1 MSVDQDPQKEI
12 SALRALISYHNKKY
26 YIDAEPVIDDYEYDA
41 MYRKLQE
48 LEAKYPKLVH
58 AKSPT
63 QTVGAI
69 DKKKMR
75 TATHSTPMLS
85 LKTETDYTAAG
96 AHAFVN
102 RVSELLSPSERP
114 MLSYVAEPKYDGLGL
129 DLTYRRGKLVQALTR
144 GDGVIGEV
152 VTENAKM
159 IESIPQTIK
168 TPKGGTIEYLQVRG
182 EVVMHKSVFSD
193 INSNLIA
200 RGEKPY
206 VNARNAASGA
216 LRQLDPLVTKSRR
229 LSFYAYTLVAL
240 RPYSIHKNHSS
251 QMAFLEDI
259 GFRLSE
265 EIRVINTV
273 EGLVKYHDH
282 ILSIR
287 DHLPYEIDGVVYKV
301 DDLNLQHKLGFI
313 SREPKWAVAHKF
325 LAEEKTTKLLGIDVQ
340 VGRTGKL
347 TPVARLAPV
356 FVSGTT
362 ITNVTLH
369 NVFDLRSRSV
379 RVGDTVRVRRAGDVI
394 PEIVGYV
401 KEDRKQYLPNF
412 HMPKRCPACSGH
424 VERVKG
430 TREYRCTSKLSC
442 PAQVIGAIAHFASK
456 RAMNIEGLGEK
467 TIELLVQNGIIK
479 DLRDV
484 YKLKN
489 KKQELS
495 KLDGFGTKT
504 QNNLLSAIEHSK
516 ECKFSKFLYA
526 LGIPNVGE
534 GTAKILAH
542 RYQDIYELEKA
553 SLSDLTSITDVGP
566 VSAKSIKEFLDS
578 LSFYTARDI
587 YAKHLTVTNKV
598 DNQTNKLTN
607 LTFVITGAFAGVS
620 RDEIKQ
626 LIESNGGKVTSSVG
640 SATSYLVA
648 GEAAGSKLDK
658 AKLLGKNVINYEELK
673 EMIK

>member
-41 MYRKLQE
+41 MFRKLQE
-48 LEAKYPKLVH
+48 LEAKYPKLVN

-75 TATHSTPMLS
+75 TATHTTPMLS

-96 AHAFVN
+96 ALAFVN

-200 RGEKPY
+200 KGEKPY

-229 LSFYAYTLVAL
+229 LSFYAYTLVAIQ
-240 RPYSIHKNHSS
+240 PYNIHKNHSS
-251 QMAFLEDI
+251 QMALLEDI
-259 GFRLSE
+259 GFTLSE
-265 EIRVINTV
+265 EIRVL
-273 EGLVKYHDH
+273 ESAEDLVGYHEH

-287 DHLPYEIDGVVYKV
+287 DQLPYEIDGVVYKV
-301 DDLNLQHKLGFI
+301 DDLNLQYKLGFI

-347 TPVARLAPV
+347 TPVARLEPV

-369 NVFDLRSRSV
+369 NVFDLRGRKV
-379 RVGDTVRVRRAGDVI
+379 RIGDTVSVRRAGDVI

-412 HMPKRCPACSGH
+412 HMPKKCPVCGGH
-424 VERVKG
+424 VERIKG
-430 TREYRCTSKLSC
+430 TREYRCTNKLSC
-442 PAQVIGAIAHFASK
+442 PAQVIGAITHYASK

-467 TIELLVQNGIIK
+467 TVEQLVQQGIIS
-479 DLRDV
+479 DLRDI

-489 KKQELS
+489 KKDELS
-495 KLDGFGTKT
+495 GVAGFGAKT
-504 QNNLLSAIEHSK
+504 QSNLFSAVEYSK
-516 ECKFSKFLYA
+516 DCTFSKFLYA
-526 LGIPNVGE
+526 LGISNVGE
-534 GTAKILAH
+534 GTSKTLANK
-542 RYQDIYELEKA
+542 YKDLYELERA
-553 SLSDLTSITDVGP
+553 SQEELMSIPDIGP
-566 VSAKSIKEFLDS
+566 ISAKSVKEFLDS
-578 LSFYTARDI
+578 LSFYTAKDL
-587 YAKHLTVTNKV
+587 YANHLRVTNGKGY
-598 DNQTNKLTN
+598 TSAKLAN
-607 LTFVITGAFAGVS
+607 LTFVITGSFSGVS

-626 LIESNGGKVTSSVG
+626 LIENSGGRVASSVG

-658 AKLLGKNVINYEELK
+658 AKQLGKSVINYDELK